1 MTKKNGDYIMM
12 DPTKSEEM
20 KELILE
26 EILDDLC
33 SLVDRQ
39 IFVMLPENKDDRIP
53 YLKKE
58 IIKTLE
64 KL

>member
-1 MTKKNGDYIMM
+1 MNNKKGEYIMKN
-12 DPTKSEEM
+12 PEREEM
-20 KELILE
+20 AQLVLE

-33 SLVDRQ
+33 ILVERQ
-39 IFVMLPENKDDRIP
+39 IFVMLPENQDERIP

>member
-1 MTKKNGDYIMM
+1 MNNKKGEYIMRN
-12 DPTKSEEM
+12 PAKSEEM
-20 KELILE
+20 KQLVLE

-33 SLVDRQ
+33 NLAKRE
-39 IFVMLPENKDDRIP
+39 IFIMLPEDKDKRIP

-58 IIKTLE
+58 ILKTLE